1 MANAYYSDIS
11 DFLDY
16 ATRKTNQLITE
27 TNQQGLQ
34 RFVNELIQLADD
46 VTELA
51 EGVPARWEQYQAML
65 RQKDMM
71 MQTIN
76 AQRAQIEELDKMM
89 VTDFGNVTK
98 GTGPSDISDID
109 ADALASKFVD
119 MDDDESPFDFGDSGI
134 TVETDDDGGDDGY
147 ADYSTD
153 LDDLVGIADESEG
166 DANEKAQDDDGLPSA
181 DEFGDYDDDD
191 MDIDIPDDGVDDGDQ
206 HDIDDNDGT
215 GQRLIPTDAPSGTIP
230 DKLGRM
236 SDGAAD
242 DDVAVEAQND
252 RTDHAK
258 RRLTRQDADSDYNDD
273 EDDDGLDFTIDE
285 EFLDF

>member
-109 ADALASKFVD
+109 ADALASEFVD

-147 ADYSTD
+147 TDYSTD

-166 DANEKAQDDDGLPSA
+166 DADEKAQDDDGLPSA

-258 RRLTRQDADSDYNDD
+258 GRLTRQDADSDYNDD

>member
-166 DANEKAQDDDGLPSA
+166 DADEKAQDDDGLPSA

-258 RRLTRQDADSDYNDD
+258 GRLTRQDADSDYNDD

>member
-76 AQRAQIEELDKMM
+76 AQRTQIEELDKMM
-89 VTDFGNVTK
+89 ATDFGNVTK

-166 DANEKAQDDDGLPSA
+166 DVDEKAQDDDGLPSA

-215 GQRLIPTDAPSGTIP
+215 GQRLTPTDAPSGTIP

-236 SDGAAD
+236 SDEAAD

-258 RRLTRQDADSDYNDD
+258 GRLTRQDADSDYNDD

>member
-51 EGVPARWEQYQAML
+51 EGVPTRWEQYQAML

-166 DANEKAQDDDGLPSA
+166 DADEKAQDDDGLPSA

-215 GQRLIPTDAPSGTIP
+215 GQRLIPIDAPSGTIP

-258 RRLTRQDADSDYNDD
+258 GRLTRQDADSDYNDD

>member
-134 TVETDDDGGDDGY
+134 TVETDNDGGDDGY

-166 DANEKAQDDDGLPSA
+166 DADEKAQDDDGLPSA

-258 RRLTRQDADSDYNDD
+258 GRLTRQDADSDYNDD